1 MFRVTVK
8 FFLKK
13 SKVKASVMSDR
24 DRRVDHCLFLH
35 AVSRIPDFIDKNG
48 RDMEKKVIEQRK
60 QNRSPF
66 HEPWMISE
74 VNVLKHSRGVGIRE
88 PLRPSDQAFI
98 CKK

>member
-1 MFRVTVK
+1 
-8 FFLKK
+8 
-13 SKVKASVMSDR
+13 MSDR
-24 DRRVDHCLFLH
+24 DRRVDHCLFLL
-35 AVSRIPDFIDKNG
+35 AVSRVPDFIDKNG
-48 RDMEKKVIEQRK
+48 RGMEKKVIEQRK

-74 VNVLKHSRGVGIRE
+74 VNVLKHSPGVGIRE